1 MNALDLVLVVVAAV
15 YLVAGYQQ
23 GFVIGAASTFG
34 LLSGGALG
42 VAVAPVVLRR
52 YDPSLQISFAALL
65 IVITLAFL
73 GQVDAS
79 TPGVLS
85 WRRWPSGSPS

>member
-15 YLVAGYQQ
+15 YLVTGYQQ

-34 LLSGGALG
+34 LLSGGAVG
-42 VAVAPVVLRR
+42 VAFTPFLLSR

-65 IVITLAFL
+65 IVVTRRSSARPSA
-73 GQVDAS
+73 AS
-79 TPGVLS
+79 
-85 WRRWPSGSPS
+85 WA